1 MVILFSE
8 GKKKRFYSLLALGAL
23 AIILGLAWIFVLR
36 NLGKITVVLPDASE
50 TREQKIKIDFTKLEN
65 QKLKDLEPFQPIAPP
80 SQQLGRENP
89 FVPYSGT
96 STEL

>member
-23 AIILGLAWIFVLR
+23 VIVLSLVWIFVLR
-36 NLGKITVVLPDASE
+36 NLGKITVVLPDAYE
-50 TREQKIKIDFTKLEN
+50 IREQKIKIDFTKLEN
-65 QKLKDLEPFQPIAPP
+65 QNLKDLEPFQSIAPP

-89 FVPYSGT
+89 FAPHSGT
-96 STEL
+96 STGL